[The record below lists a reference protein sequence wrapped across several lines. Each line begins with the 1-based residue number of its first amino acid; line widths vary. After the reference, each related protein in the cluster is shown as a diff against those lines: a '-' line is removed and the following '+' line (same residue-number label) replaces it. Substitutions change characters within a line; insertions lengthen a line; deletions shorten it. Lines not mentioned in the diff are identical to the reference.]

1 MEETAYALLQRGR
14 HLLETNNP
22 AQAALVLG
30 RAHELEPEKQSII
43 EPLAIA
49 LYNFGKY
56 SEARRH
62 FSKLVDLCPTN
73 SYAHFGLGMCLKKAG
88 EIVRARGHLKM
99 ACAMEPNSEIF
110 TRALARCC

>member
-1 MEETAYALLQRGR
+1 MEESAYTLLQRGR

-22 AQAALVLG
+22 AQAACVLE
-30 RAHELEPEKQSII
+30 RAHELEPEKKSII

-56 SEARRH
+56 VEAQAH
-62 FSKLVDLCPTN
+62 FERLVDLDPSN

-88 EIVRARGHLKM
+88 DRVRARGHFKL
-99 ACAMEPNSEIF
+99 ACAMEPESKLYS
-110 TRALARCC
+110 RALARCR